1 MISNSLNTTNTRRTA
16 GTLVAATAATAAVLA
31 LGIVST
37 SPAEANRP
45 APDGGRTTT
54 VGSSTVSTDID
65 EVVTMLKVQ
74 RAQYLI
80 DHPRLLR

>member
-1 MISNSLNTTNTRRTA
+1 MNSTNTRRTA
-16 GTLVAATAATAAVLA
+16 ATLATATAAVLA
-31 LGIVST
+31 LGTVSA
-37 SPAEANRP
+37 SPADANRP

-54 VGSSTVSTDID
+54 VGSSTVSMDID

>member
-1 MISNSLNTTNTRRTA
+1 MNSTNIRRTA
-16 GTLVAATAATAAVLA
+16 TTLATATAAVLA
-31 LGIVST
+31 LGTVSA
-37 SPAEANRP
+37 SPADADRP

-54 VGSSTVSTDID
+54 VGSSTVSRSID